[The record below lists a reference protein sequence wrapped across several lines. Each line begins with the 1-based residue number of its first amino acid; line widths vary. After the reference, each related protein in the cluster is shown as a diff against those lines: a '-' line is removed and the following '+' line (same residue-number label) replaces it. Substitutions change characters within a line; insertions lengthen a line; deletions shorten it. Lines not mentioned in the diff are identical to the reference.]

1 MRYKLIVIIIA
12 MILLNGLNNSRE
24 LNDLAIVSAIG
35 IDKEDGNFKVSAIV
49 LNPEKQ
55 DSGSS
60 SSSASNKMIV
70 YEKTAS
76 SVQEAI
82 RSMILESPKRLYLA
96 HMELL
101 LISEEVAKKDLAN
114 ALDFFIRDNESK

>member
-101 LISEEVAKKDLAN
+101 LISEEVAKKDLMH
-114 ALDFFIRDNESK
+114 